1 MALDFPWI
9 YTVRVVQVV
18 FAIII
23 LGLTAYIVS
32 VYNNDTVNF
41 MLFNSIW
48 TAFVATPYLA
58 LAPVHFPQ
66 IAHRFVIPAVEAIT
80 MIFWFAGFIALGVL
94 LPAPMFCHWSACNCA
109 QAATVFGAFEW
120 ALFATTTVVAVLGA
134 LRTRSSTGTKPAP
147 QTTVHVGV

>member
-9 YTVRVVQVV
+9 YPVRIVQVI
-18 FAIII
+18 FAIIT

-48 TAFVATPYLA
+48 TAFFATPYLA
-58 LAPVHFPQ
+58 IAPVHLPQ
-66 IAHRFVIPAVEAIT
+66 FAHRFVIPAVEAAT

-94 LPAPMFCHWSACNCA
+94 LPVPRFCHWSACSCA

-120 ALFATTTVVAVLGA
+120 ALFMTTTVVAVLGA
-134 LRTRSSTGTKPAP
+134 LRTRSSTSTKPTP
-147 QTTVHVGV
+147 QATAHIGV